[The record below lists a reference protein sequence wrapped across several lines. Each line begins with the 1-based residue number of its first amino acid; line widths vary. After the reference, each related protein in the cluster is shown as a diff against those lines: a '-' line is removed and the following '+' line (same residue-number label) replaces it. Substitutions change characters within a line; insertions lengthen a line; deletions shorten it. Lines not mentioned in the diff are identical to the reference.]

1 MRIGWIETA
10 AGRRSF
16 WPSEIGVRVDLMPI
30 VRAGDASEHH
40 KPAAILLLEGMPL
53 SASYLKEIPK
63 ALKGHACLRM
73 SMYWAKRH

>member
-1 MRIGWIETA
+1 MELRSMRIGWIETA

-16 WPSEIGVRVDLMPI
+16 WPSEIGVRVDWMPV

-53 SASYLKEIPK
+53 SAGYLKEIPK
-63 ALKGHACLRM
+63 AF
-73 SMYWAKRH
+73 